1 VHSDQPKPPVP
12 ERTTGW
18 VWLVLALALLGE
30 LALLAG
36 VGWLGA
42 LLGGGRLSVLLAV
55 VGVVAVATLWGLLMA
70 PRSSRRLR
78 DPARLLVELVLFLGT
93 GISLALLGH
102 PVPGVIGTVVAI
114 GVTGLARVVAPAR

>member
-1 VHSDQPKPPVP
+1 VP
-12 ERTTGW
+12 ERTTVW
-18 VWLVLALALLGE
+18 VWLVLALALLSE

-42 LLGGGRLSVLLAV
+42 LLGGGGRLSVLLAV